1 MKDILVM
8 RDLEQIKAISHPYRV
23 EVFGAFEGDQPQ
35 SAKQIAEKLGEPHA
49 KVNYH
54 IKSLLKVGILE
65 LVDEKVKSGIIE
77 KYYLPAATKLVIDK
91 SFMQN
96 VDDDVLQSINQA
108 SISIFEKISADFY
121 KSAEK
126 SNNGLPKFLDY
137 HNDYYL
143 TTEESKELIGKI
155 NDLVKDYLTDKK
167 DKTREDTRTFSIAVI
182 GITKM
187 SKNKQQRG

>member
-1 MKDILVM
+1 MKDILVL

-23 EVFGAFEGDQPQ
+23 EVFGTFEGDQPQ
-35 SAKQIAEKLGEPHA
+35 SAKQVAEKLGEPHA

-77 KYYLPAATKLVIDK
+77 KYYQPAAHKLIIDK

-96 VDDDVLQSINQA
+96 VDEDVLQSINQA
-108 SISIFEKISADFY
+108 SLSIFEKISEDFY
-121 KSAEK
+121 KAAEK
-126 SNNGLPKFLDY
+126 AIDQPKFINH

-143 TTEESKELIGKI
+143 TNTEVKELIQKI
-155 NDLVKDYLTDKK
+155 EELTKDYLSDKN
-167 DKTREDTRTFSIAVI
+167 DKTREDTNSYSIAI
-182 GITKM
+182 LGIPKVK
-187 SKNKQQRG
+187 SQKKRG

>member
-1 MKDILVM
+1 MKDILVL

-23 EVFGAFEGDQPQ
+23 EVFGTFEGDQPQ

-65 LVDEKVKSGIIE
+65 LVEEKVKSGIIE
-77 KYYLPAATKLVIDK
+77 KYYLPVAHKLVIDK

-96 VDDDVLQSINQA
+96 IDDDVLHSISQA
-108 SISIFEKISADFY
+108 SLSIFERVSEDFY
-121 KSAEK
+121 KAIEK
-126 SNNGLPKFLDY
+126 TSGRPKHITY

-143 TTEESKELIGKI
+143 TNEEVKELMQNI
-155 NDLVKDYLTDKK
+155 NELVKDYLKDKK
-167 DKTREDTRTFSIAVI
+167 DKTRENVSPYSVGVM
-182 GITKM
+182 GIPKLTAQTK
-187 SKNKQQRG
+187 RG